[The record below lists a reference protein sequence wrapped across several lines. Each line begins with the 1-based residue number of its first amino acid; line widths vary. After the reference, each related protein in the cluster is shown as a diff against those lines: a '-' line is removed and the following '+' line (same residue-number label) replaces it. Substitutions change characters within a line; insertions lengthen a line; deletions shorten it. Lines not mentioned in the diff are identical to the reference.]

1 MSTSHAAV
9 VLEVLAG
16 FRTTQLPATTA
27 AVIMPV
33 VNANGKFQGEM
44 TAPTPSGK

>member
-1 MSTSHAAV
+1 MSTSQAV
-9 VLEVLAG
+9 EPAVSAG
-16 FRTTQLPATTA
+16 LTTKQVPATNAT
-27 AVIMPV
+27 VTMPV